1 MEEKKLLNSINESR
15 SESSLSLKNIPIE
28 ILDLVTEIINEIN
41 WNEKKINS

>member
-1 MEEKKLLNSINESR
+1 MEEKKLLNSINENR
-15 SESSLSLKNIPIE
+15 SESTLSLKKIPIE

>member
-15 SESSLSLKNIPIE
+15 SESSLPLKNIPIE